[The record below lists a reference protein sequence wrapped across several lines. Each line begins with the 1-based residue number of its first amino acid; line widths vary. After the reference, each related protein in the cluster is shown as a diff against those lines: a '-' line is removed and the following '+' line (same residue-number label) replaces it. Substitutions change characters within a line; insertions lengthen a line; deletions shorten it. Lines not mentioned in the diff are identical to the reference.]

1 SMTSASD
8 SPVLTTLD
16 YLPNGLLERTAQEIH
31 QLLPGP
37 TLIHLPGRRQPP
49 LFVSV
54 LLHGNEVTGWQ
65 AIRRLLS
72 HYARR
77 ELPRSL
83 SLFIGN
89 VQAASQGQRR
99 LDGQPDYNR
108 IWGPGATPEHAIAQ
122 AVIEQMQQRGTFASI
137 DIHNNTGTNPHYACV
152 NHLDAPSLHLAS
164 LFGRTVLYFTRP
176 EGVQSMAFGRFCPAV
191 TLECGKPDHPHGT
204 QHAYE
209 FLEACLHLSGIPQ
222 RPVLSQD
229 IDLFHSVAIVKIP
242 DQVSFSFGDPET
254 LLSKGG
260 SQTHICFPPDLD
272 HLNFQEIPPHTRIGW
287 TNNGF
292 QLDVQDEQGRDVAAR
307 FFYTQDGEIRTAVPL
322 MPGMLTLN
330 SRIIRQDCLCYLM
343 ERYPLAS

>member
-1 SMTSASD
+1 MLT
-8 SPVLTTLD
+8 VLDHLPDQLLTL
-16 YLPNGLLERTAQEIH
+16 EAH
-31 QLLPGP
+31 QLYDRLGGP
-37 TLIHLPGRRQPP
+37 TLIHLPGRRDPA

-54 LLHGNEVTGWQ
+54 LLHGNEITGWQ
-65 AIRRLLS
+65 AVRRLLL
-72 HYARR
+72 HYAQR

-89 VQAASQGQRR
+89 VQAARQGQRR

-108 IWGPGATPEHAIAQ
+108 IWGPGSTPEHAIAQ
-122 AVIEQMQQRGTFASI
+122 AVIQQMQHRRVFASI

-152 NHLDAPSLHLAS
+152 NYLDAPSLHLAA
-164 LFGRTVLYFTRP
+164 LFGRTVLYFTKP
-176 EGVQSMAFGRFCPAV
+176 EGVQSMAFGHFCPAV
-191 TLECGKPDHPHGT
+191 TLECGKPDQPHGS

-242 DQVSFSFGDPET
+242 DQVSFSFGEEGPLQDIDGS
-254 LLSKGG
+254 LS
-260 SQTHICFPPDLD
+260 HIRFPPDLD

-292 QLDVQDEQGRDVAAR
+292 HLNVQNEQGQNVADR
-307 FFYTQDGEIRTAVPL
+307 FFYAQDGEIRTTVPL

>member
-1 SMTSASD
+1 MLT
-8 SPVLTTLD
+8 VLDHLPDQLLD
-16 YLPNGLLERTAQEIH
+16 LEAH
-31 QLLPGP
+31 QLYDRLGGP
-37 TLIHLPGRRQPP
+37 TLIHLPGRRDPA

-54 LLHGNEVTGWQ
+54 LLHGNETTGWQ
-65 AIRRLLS
+65 AVRQLLRRYSPL
-72 HYARR
+72 HRCRER

-89 VQAASQGQRR
+89 VQAARQGQRR

-108 IWGPGATPEHAIAQ
+108 IWGSGSTPEHAMAQ
-122 AVIEQMQQRGTFASI
+122 AVLQQMQQRGVFASV

-152 NHLDAPSLHLAS
+152 NHLDAPTLHLAT
-164 LFGRTVLYFTRP
+164 LFGRTVLYFTKP

-191 TLECGKPDHPHGT
+191 TLECGKPDQPHGT

-209 FLEACLHLSGIPQ
+209 FLEACLHLSAIPQ

-229 IDLFHSVAIVKIP
+229 IDLFHSVAIVKVP
-242 DQVSFSFGDPET
+242 DQVSFSFGEEDGNQE
-254 LLSKGG
+254 G
-260 SQTHICFPPDLD
+260 SPSHIRFPPDLD
-272 HLNFQEIPPHTRIGW
+272 LLNFRELPPHTPIGW

-292 QLDVQDEQGRDVAAR
+292 HLDVQDEQGQNVADR
-307 FFYTQDGEIRTAVPL
+307 FFYACNGEIRTSVPI

-343 ERYPLAS
+343 ERYPLVG

>member
-1 SMTSASD
+1 MLT
-8 SPVLTTLD
+8 VLDHLPDQLLD
-16 YLPNGLLERTAQEIH
+16 LEAH
-31 QLLPGP
+31 QLEDRLGGP
-37 TLIHLPGRRQPP
+37 TLIHLAGRRDPP

-65 AIRRLLS
+65 AVQQLLRR
-72 HYARR
+72 YTRR

-89 VQAASQGQRR
+89 VRAARYGQRR

-108 IWGPGATPEHAIAQ
+108 IWVPGSTPEHAMAE
-122 AVIEQMQQRGTFASI
+122 AVLRQMRQRGVFASV

-152 NHLDAPSLHLAS
+152 NYLDPSTLHLAT
-164 LFGRTVLYFTRP
+164 LFGRTVLYFRRP

-191 TLECGKPDHPHGT
+191 TLECGKPDQPHGT
-204 QHAYE
+204 QHACE
-209 FLEACLHLSGIPQ
+209 FLEACLHLSALPQ

-242 DQVSFSFGDPET
+242 DEVSFGFGEEAGDPH
-254 LLSKGG
+254 LR
-260 SQTHICFPPDLD
+260 FPPDLD
-272 HLNFQEIPPHTRIGW
+272 LLNFRELPPHTRIGW

-292 QLDVQDEQGRDVAAR
+292 HLEVQDEQGQDVADR
-307 FFYTQDGEIRTAVPL
+307 FFYAQDGEIRTRVPI

-343 ERYPLAS
+343 ERYSLAG

>member
-1 SMTSASD
+1 MLT
-8 SPVLTTLD
+8 VLD
-16 YLPNGLLERTAQEIH
+16 HLPDQLLALNAH
-31 QLLPGP
+31 QLYDRLSGP
-37 TLIHLPGRRQPP
+37 TLIHLSGRRDPA

-65 AIRRLLS
+65 AIQRLLS
-72 HYARR
+72 HYAQR

-89 VQAASQGQRR
+89 VQAARQGQRR

-108 IWGPGATPEHAIAQ
+108 IWGPGSTPEHAIAQ
-122 AVIEQMQQRGTFASI
+122 AVIQQMQQRGVFASI

-152 NHLDAPSLHLAS
+152 NHLDAPSLHLAG
-164 LFGRTVLYFTRP
+164 LFGRTVLYFTKP
-176 EGVQSMAFGRFCPAV
+176 EGVQSMAFGHFCPAV

-209 FLEACLHLSGIPQ
+209 FLEACLHLSRIPQ

-242 DQVSFSFGDPET
+242 DQVSFSFGDAET
-254 LLSKGG
+254 RQSNGG
-260 SQTHICFPPDLD
+260 SQAHICFPPDLD

-292 QLDVQDEQGRDVAAR
+292 HLDVQNEQGQDVADR
-307 FFYTQDGEIRTAVPL
+307 FFYAQDGEIRTTVPL

-343 ERYPLAS
+343 ERYPWVS

>member
-1 SMTSASD
+1 MLT
-8 SPVLTTLD
+8 VLD
-16 YLPNGLLERTAQEIH
+16 HLPESILSLEAH
-31 QLLPGP
+31 QLYDHLGGP
-37 TLIHLPGRRQPP
+37 TLIHLPGRREPA

-65 AIRRLLS
+65 AIRRLLR
-72 HYARR
+72 HYAQR

-83 SLFIGN
+83 SIFIGN
-89 VQAASQGQRR
+89 VQAARQGQRR

-108 IWGPGATPEHAIAQ
+108 IWGDGSTPEHAIAQ
-122 AVIEQMQQRGTFASI
+122 AVIQQMQQRGVFASV
-137 DIHNNTGTNPHYACV
+137 DVHNNTGTNPHYACV
-152 NHLDAPSLHLAS
+152 NYLDAPSLHLAA
-164 LFGRTVLYFTRP
+164 LFGRTVLYFTKP

-191 TLECGKPDHPHGT
+191 TLECGKPDQPHGS

-222 RPVLSQD
+222 RPILSQD

-242 DQVSFSFGDPET
+242 DQVSFSFGEEAPPPEQNGA
-254 LLSKGG
+254 LS
-260 SQTHICFPPDLD
+260 HIRFPADLD

-287 TNNGF
+287 THNGF
-292 QLDVQDEQGRDVAAR
+292 HLDVQNEQGQDVADR
-307 FFYTQDGEIRTAVPL
+307 FFYAQDGEIRTSVPL

-343 ERYPLAS
+343 ERYPLVS

>member
-1 SMTSASD
+1 MLT
-8 SPVLTTLD
+8 VLDHLPDQLLD
-16 YLPNGLLERTAQEIH
+16 LEAH
-31 QLLPGP
+31 QLYDRLGGP
-37 TLIHLPGRRQPP
+37 TLIHLPGRRDPA

-54 LLHGNEVTGWQ
+54 LLHGNETTGWQ
-65 AIRRLLS
+65 AVRQLLR
-72 HYARR
+72 HYAQR

-89 VQAASQGQRR
+89 VQAARHRQRR

-108 IWGPGATPEHAIAQ
+108 IWGPGSTPEHAMAQ
-122 AVIEQMQQRGTFASI
+122 AVLQQMQQRGVFASV

-152 NHLDAPSLHLAS
+152 NHLDAPTLHLAT

-191 TLECGKPDHPHGT
+191 TLECGKPDQPYGT

-209 FLEACLHLSGIPQ
+209 FLEACLHLSAIPQ
-222 RPVLSQD
+222 RPVFRQD

-242 DQVSFSFGDPET
+242 DQVSFSFGEEDGNQE
-254 LLSKGG
+254 G
-260 SQTHICFPPDLD
+260 SPSHIRFPPDLD
-272 HLNFQEIPPHTRIGW
+272 LLNFRELPPHTPIGW

-292 QLDVQDEQGRDVAAR
+292 HLEVQDEQGQNVADR
-307 FFYTQDGEIRTAVPL
+307 FFYACNGEIRTSVPI

-343 ERYPLAS
+343 ERYPLAG